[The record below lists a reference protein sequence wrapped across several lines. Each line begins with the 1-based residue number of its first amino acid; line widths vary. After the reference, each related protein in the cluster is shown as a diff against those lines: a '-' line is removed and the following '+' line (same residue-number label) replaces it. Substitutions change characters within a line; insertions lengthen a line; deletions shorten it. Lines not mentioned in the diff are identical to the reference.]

1 MTPARPSLPLSLA
14 VMAVLLSA
22 CQMSAP
28 EEEILRAADTPG
40 APPGAD
46 PASCYARHVTP
57 AIIETVTEQVMV
69 QPPQIDTNGAVAY
82 PAVYRTETRQEIVR
96 ERKELWFETLCL
108 EDWTPEFISSIQRA
122 LAVRGYFHGNVNG
135 KMDHATRR
143 AIRAYQVEQGVDSD
157 VLSIAAARQL
167 GLKEVAREG

>member
-1 MTPARPSLPLSLA
+1 MSRKSPPLRLA
-14 VMAVLLSA
+14 LVLMSALLSS

-28 EEEILRAADTPG
+28 DTEILRAADTPG

-46 PASCYARHVTP
+46 PEACYARHVTP
-57 AIIETVTEQVMV
+57 AIIETVTEHVMV
-69 QPPQIDTNGAVAY
+69 QPPQIDSSGAVAY

-96 ERKELWFETLCL
+96 ERKELWFETLCR
-108 EDWTPEFISSIQRA
+108 EDWTPEFIASVQRA
-122 LAVRGYFHGNVNG
+122 LQVRGYFQGAVNG

-143 AIRAYQVEQGVDSD
+143 AIRAYQLEQGVDSE

-167 GLKEVAREG
+167 GLKEVPREE